1 MKLPMK
7 NLLAFFSFAILITTS
22 SCNRAPASI
31 TVASTAKFTPAIAA
45 TSNPTATQL
54 PPTVTP
60 TVTKPSPAHTPS
72 SPTFQVS
79 NISAGSAHT
88 CMLTPSGG
96 GRCWGDNENGEL
108 GDGTTIHRSM
118 PVDVVGLDS
127 KIVSVDAGGSQT
139 CALTDVGW
147 VKCWG
152 LNESGQLGDGTETDS
167 STPVDV
173 VNLSRGVVS
182 VSVGG
187 GRACAVTAAGGVK
200 CWGLTW
206 YGQLGDGKTN
216 FYSTPVDVPGL
227 DKGVAMASTGGN
239 HICVLTTTGGVKCW
253 GWNASGQLGDGT
265 INHSSTPVDVVG
277 LERGVAAISTGSN
290 HTCALTI
297 AGGVKC
303 WGDNTWGQVGDATN
317 INRSTPVDVIGMSSG
332 TIAVTAGSGHTCGLT
347 ISGGVKCWGANSSGD
362 LGNGTTNHSFTPV
375 DVPDLGS
382 GVTAVTAGRN
392 HTCALMASG
401 EVKCWGDNRVGHLG
415 DGVPPICVTPV
426 DVMALGG
433 GVSAISVGSS
443 DACVLMDAGR
453 VKCWGS
459 HFLTGGATS
468 ELSTPVDLAGLGREV
483 KALSLGSVFNIC
495 ALTSRGEVE
504 CLSDRGQDQVEVV
517 RLGSEVRMVSTG
529 FYNCAVTVSG
539 GVMCWGEPEYGGLG
553 DGTTNPSSTPVE
565 VIGLDSGVSSVTV
578 GFSHSCVL
586 MSSGGVK
593 CWGWN
598 AFGQLGDGTNIDRLT
613 PMDVVG
619 LGREVTAIAAG
630 SNHTCALTASG
641 GVKCW
646 GQNEEG
652 QVGNGTHSLMSILA
666 PVDVVDLSSTVIK
679 ITAGEDHT
687 CALTTSGGVKCWGWN
702 AYGQLG
708 DGKLSNHST
717 PVDVIGLS
725 SGVSAIDAGLTYNC
739 VITVSG
745 GVKCWGD
752 DSIGQMGDGR
762 ILWSS
767 VPVDMAGYGSQRKP

>member
-1 MKLPMK
+1 
-7 NLLAFFSFAILITTS
+7 
-22 SCNRAPASI
+22 
-31 TVASTAKFTPAIAA
+31 
-45 TSNPTATQL
+45 
-54 PPTVTP
+54 
-60 TVTKPSPAHTPS
+60 
-72 SPTFQVS
+72 
-79 NISAGSAHT
+79 
-88 CMLTPSGG
+88 MLTPSDGV
-96 GRCWGDNENGEL
+96 RCWGDNENGEL

-139 CALTDVGW
+139 CALTDVGG

-187 GRACAVTAAGGVK
+187 GRACAVTTAGGVK

-206 YGQLGDGKTN
+206 YGQLGDGNHN

-227 DKGVAMASTGGN
+227 DRGVAAVSTGGN
-239 HICVLTTTGGVKCW
+239 HICVLTAKGGVKCW

-265 INHSSTPVDVVG
+265 TNHSSTPVDVVG
-277 LERGVAAISTGSN
+277 LESGVAAISTGTN
-290 HTCALTI
+290 HTCALTD

-317 INRSTPVDVIGMSSG
+317 INRSTPVDVVGMSSG
-332 TIAVTAGSGHTCGLT
+332 TIDVTTGSGHTCGLT

-375 DVPDLGS
+375 DVPGLGS
-382 GVTAVTAGRN
+382 GVTAVTVGRN
-392 HTCALMASG
+392 YTCALMASG
-401 EVKCWGDNRVGHLG
+401 GVKCWGDNRVGQLG
-415 DGVPPICVTPV
+415 DGIPPICVTPV

-443 DACVLMDAGR
+443 DTCVLMDAGG

-468 ELSTPVDLAGLGREV
+468 ELSTPVGLAGLGREV

-504 CLSDRGQDQVEVV
+504 CLSDRGQDQVDVV
-517 RLGSEVRMVSTG
+517 SLGSGVRMVSTG
-529 FYNCAVTVSG
+529 FYNCAVTAPG

-565 VIGLDSGVSSVTV
+565 VIGLDSGVSSVAV
-578 GFSHSCVL
+578 GFSHTCVL

-613 PMDVVG
+613 PVDVVG
-619 LGREVTAIAAG
+619 LGSGVTAIAAG

-652 QVGNGTHSLMSILA
+652 QVGNGTHSLMSITS
-666 PVDVVDLSSTVIK
+666 PVDVVDLSSEILA
-679 ITAGEDHT
+679 ITAGEGHT
-687 CALTTSGGVKCWGWN
+687 CALTASGGVKCWGWN

-708 DGKLSNHST
+708 DGTLSIRTT
-717 PVDVIGLS
+717 PVDVIGVG
-725 SGVSAIDAGLTYNC
+725 SGVAAIDAGLTHNC

-745 GVKCWGD
+745 SVKCWGD

-767 VPVDMAGYGSQRKP
+767 VPVDMAGYGGHLKP